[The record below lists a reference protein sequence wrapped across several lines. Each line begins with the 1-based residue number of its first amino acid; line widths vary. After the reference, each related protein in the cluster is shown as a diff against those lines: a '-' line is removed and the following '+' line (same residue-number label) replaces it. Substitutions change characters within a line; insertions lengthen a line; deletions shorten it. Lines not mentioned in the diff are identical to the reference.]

1 MKEAE
6 VMNEIE
12 EIYQNSADVM
22 ERLHDVKRD
31 IERNGEYSSS
41 EKGKICDL
49 RMELDDIVWK
59 LGKVLSGGL

>member
-22 ERLHDVKRD
+22 ERLRDVKRD

-41 EKGKICDL
+41 EKGKIFDL

>member
-1 MKEAE
+1 MREAE

-22 ERLHDVKRD
+22 ERLHDVKRAID
-31 IERNGEYSSS
+31 RNGEYSFE
-41 EKGKICDL
+41 EKGRLLDL